1 MYDTELLFI
10 FISFF
15 ITALVC
21 LISKNRKLIEASSL
35 IASIIALAGSVSI
48 SFKVARFGVYAPLT
62 FFSVG
67 SLDAVIMLIIA
78 FVGLAATVYSIEYL
92 RQETAKNIIGFS
104 GVSRLR
110 SRVREYFILLNLFMA
125 MMFLAITVSNPIFA
139 WIFIEATTLSTAFL
153 ISFYNKPSAIEGAWK
168 YLIINS
174 IGILLAFFGTLLYF
188 SSPDSLMGN
197 GFVTWQS
204 LGVNAMNLDPLVIKF
219 AFIFIFIGYGTK
231 VGFAPMHTWKPD
243 AYSKAPAPI
252 GALFSG
258 ALLPVAF
265 AVILKFKMI
274 TDIVVGP
281 SFSQNLFI
289 IFGLLSIVIAA
300 TIMFVSR
307 NYKRLL
313 AYSSIENAGI
323 IAIGFGFGGL
333 GIFAAM
339 LHMIY
344 HSFLKSALFFLSGNF
359 LLKYNSAKITA
370 IRGAL
375 NVVPITAILFL
386 TGFFAITGAPPF
398 GIFFTK
404 IFILS
409 GSIKELPFIVITVI
423 MLVSI
428 LFIGFLKHAMVMI
441 FEQGDSNI
449 KAEKENIWLLL
460 PPVALIVIALFLSFN
475 IPPFLS
481 ILIYNIALHY

>member
-1 MYDTELLFI
+1 MYDTKLLFI
-10 FISFF
+10 FISFL
-15 ITALVC
+15 IATAAC
-21 LISKNRKLIEASSL
+21 LLSKNRRLIEFSSIAAPGVALIESVL
-35 IASIIALAGSVSI
+35 IAISVS
-48 SFKVARFGVYAPLT
+48 SSGEYAPLP
-62 FFSVG
+62 FFSINA
-67 SLDAVIMLIIA
+67 LEAVVLLIISA
-78 FVGLAATVYSIEYL
+78 VGLAAAAYSVEYL
-92 RQETAKNIIGFS
+92 RQETAKNIIGFT
-104 GVSRLR
+104 GVKKPY
-110 SRVREYFILLNLFMA
+110 SRVRQYFILLNLFMV
-125 MMFLAITVSNPIFA
+125 MMFLAITASSPIFA

-174 IGILLAFFGTLLYF
+174 VGILLAFFGTLLFF
-188 SSPDSLMGN
+188 SSTGSLASD
-197 GFVTWQS
+197 GFISWH
-204 LGVNAMNLDPLVIKF
+204 LLAINATNFNPLIIKV

-386 TGFFAITGAPPF
+386 TGFFAITGAPP
-398 GIFFTK
+398 
-404 IFILS
+404 
-409 GSIKELPFIVITVI
+409 
-423 MLVSI
+423 
-428 LFIGFLKHAMVMI
+428 
-441 FEQGDSNI
+441 
-449 KAEKENIWLLL
+449 
-460 PPVALIVIALFLSFN
+460 
-475 IPPFLS
+475 
-481 ILIYNIALHY
+481 